1 MLVLEQTSLNILCW
15 CYASDDIYINQPI
28 SVIIR
33 RKWEKKNIS
42 IVTSMSILVD
52 IFRVME
58 MAVRKEKG
66 GLINNFSNKIFL
78 SKYKKAFINQDFS
91 SSFAKIFCHIQRSFK
106 LYISFHVHFQNP
118 NPIIKFWLS
127 NPSLHMATVLLTC
140 VQMQCRFLIRKPKNW
155 CSKIRLVY
163 LEC

>member
-33 RKWEKKNIS
+33 RKWGKKHFNCHFH
-42 IVTSMSILVD
+42 VN
-52 IFRVME
+52 FRVIE
-58 MAVRKEKG
+58 MAVKKEKG
-66 GLINNFSNKIFL
+66 ELISIEGFSLIRFFFQNIRKTFL
-78 SKYKKAFINQDFS
+78 HHFTF
-91 SSFAKIFCHIQRSFK
+91 
-106 LYISFHVHFQNP
+106 LFHVHFQNP
-118 NPIIKFWLS
+118 NPSIKFWLS
-127 NPSLHMATVLLTC
+127 NPSLHMATVVLTC

-155 CSKIRLVY
+155 CSKIRLVF